1 MHDALYLGVKNE
13 LCALVLAEDAVELVN
28 FVGSFV
34 AEAALTGNG
43 PELVLGIGLFL
54 GRERFDS

>member
-13 LCALVLAEDAVELVN
+13 LGALVLAEDAVELVN

-43 PELVLGIGLFL
+43 PELVLGIGLF
-54 GRERFDS
+54 